1 VLLSLHV
8 VIRQHPPSVAAI
20 VAAAVLCCAV
30 LCCAVLCCAVLCC
43 AVLCCAV
50 LCCAVQARRWVK
62 EAVESGKYKPR
73 LVMPV
78 AAAAV

>member
-1 VLLSLHV
+1 MGGEVRACALAPVLYCG
-8 VIRQHPPSVAAI
+8 PPPCLGNALTAVAAM
-20 VAAAVLCCAV
+20 A
-30 LCCAVLCCAVLCC
+30 
-43 AVLCCAV
+43 AV

>member
-1 VLLSLHV
+1 MVDDPLGGYQAQKA
-8 VIRQHPPSVAAI
+8 ITAVAAV
-20 VAAAVLCCAV
+20 VAVPR
-30 LCCAVLCCAVLCC
+30 
-43 AVLCCAV
+43 
-50 LCCAVQARRWVK
+50 CAVQARRWVK

>member
-1 VLLSLHV
+1 MLLSLHV

-30 LCCAVLCCAVLCC
+30 LCCAVLCCV
-43 AVLCCAV
+43 
-50 LCCAVQARRWVK
+50 VQARRWVK